1 MYEFDPCQWLW
12 QSGCGKA
19 SMGGLSVS
27 VTEERRREQVFKLSD
42 GAQREVWPP
51 AATVRPGSQAQG

>member
-1 MYEFDPCQWLW
+1 
-12 QSGCGKA
+12 
-19 SMGGLSVS
+19 MGGLSVS